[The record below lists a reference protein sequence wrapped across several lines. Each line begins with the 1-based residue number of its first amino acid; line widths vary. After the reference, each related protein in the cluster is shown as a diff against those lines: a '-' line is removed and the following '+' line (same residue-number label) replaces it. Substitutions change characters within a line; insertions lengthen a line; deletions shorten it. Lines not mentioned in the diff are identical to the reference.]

1 MEIHVL
7 YDNRPQPDKLPIL
20 MAELRRQG
28 IEPTKIWSPIEAKT
42 VIASINRSHKA
53 IVRYAKEIE
62 LSEVVLIE
70 DDCQFVAPDGWQYF
84 LNHKPDD
91 YDIYLGGCYGLNKV
105 AFNTVREQVGAI
117 EIHNF
122 VGLHCAIIH
131 SRYYDRFLS
140 VPDNE
145 HIDTIQA
152 GMGKFY
158 LCYPMAAIQRKGFSA
173 NNMAEVDYNSQLV
186 AEDVYGGLP

>member
-1 MEIHVL
+1 MEVHVL
-7 YDNRPQPDKLPIL
+7 YDDRRAEKFGPL
-20 MAELRRQG
+20 MHELTVQG
-28 IEPTKIWSPIEAKT
+28 VEATKIWRPIEAKT
-42 VIASINRSHKA
+42 VIESINRSHKA
-53 IVRYAKEIE
+53 IIRYAMEMGFE
-62 LSEVVLIE
+62 ETCLIE
-70 DDCQFVAPDGWQYF
+70 DDCYFPAPDGWQYF

-105 AFNTVREQVGAI
+105 AFNRVRGEHGAV

-158 LCYPMAAIQRKGFSA
+158 VCYPMAALQRPGFSY
-173 NNMAEVDYNSQLV
+173 NNMREVDYNSQLV
-186 AEDVYGGLP
+186 PEDIYEGHL